1 MSKVHFW
8 HIFSGW
14 DSEYW
19 RLGAS
24 GVGKMLKESGEK
36 GHGNIYIGSLD
47 QGDEE
52 IRKTCGRNTKLY
64 NML

>member
-1 MSKVHFW
+1 MSKVHLW

-47 QGDEE
+47 QEDEE
-52 IRKTCGRNTKLY
+52 I
-64 NML
+64 